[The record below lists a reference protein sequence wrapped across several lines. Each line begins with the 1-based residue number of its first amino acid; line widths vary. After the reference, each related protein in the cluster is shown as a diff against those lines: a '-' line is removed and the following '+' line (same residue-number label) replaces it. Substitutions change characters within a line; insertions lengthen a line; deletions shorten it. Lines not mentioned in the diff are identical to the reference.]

1 MSQTVN
7 LDTLEHIIEA
17 AIMAHES
24 PMSLV
29 QLANLFEEDQR
40 PDTKTL
46 KMAIENLQ
54 NACANRGVELKQV
67 ASGYRYQA
75 KQEFAPWLRK
85 LWEERPTRYSRA
97 LMETLALIIY
107 RQPITRAEIEEIRGV
122 SVSSNLVKT
131 LMERGWVKEVGVR
144 EVLGRPALLATTQE
158 FLDYFNIHS
167 LSELPTLQE
176 LTDLDIAGT
185 ELEKQMIL
193 LEQEQQQAEADHDKA
208 AADAID
214 MEIERFPIELVDE
227 EQIEQ
232 EIMVLESKH
241 AQPES
246 EPQEQPAKEEEHIP
260 EVIVVEPEEE
270 IVVVTTEEETL

>member
-7 LDTLEHIIEA
+7 LDTLQRIIEA
-17 AIMAHES
+17 AIMANES

-46 KMAIENLQ
+46 KIAIENLQ
-54 NACANRGVELKQV
+54 NACADRGVELKQV

-85 LWEERPTRYSRA
+85 LWEERPARYSRA

-158 FLDYFNIHS
+158 FLDYFNIKS

-193 LEQEQQQAEADHDKA
+193 LEQEQQQAEAEHDKA
-208 AADAID
+208 AADAIE
-214 MEIERFPIELVDE
+214 MEIERFPIELADE
-227 EQIEQ
+227 EQLEQ
-232 EIMVLESKH
+232 EIMVLEAKRE
-241 AQPES
+241 QPES
-246 EPQEQPAKEEEHIP
+246 EPQEQLAHEEEHIP

-270 IVVVTTEEETL
+270 IVVVTTEDE

>member
-46 KMAIENLQ
+46 KIAIENLQ
-54 NACANRGVELKQV
+54 NACADRGVELKQV

-85 LWEERPTRYSRA
+85 LWEERPARYSRA

-158 FLDYFNIHS
+158 FLDYFNIKS

-214 MEIERFPIELVDE
+214 ME
-227 EQIEQ
+227 
-232 EIMVLESKH
+232 
-241 AQPES
+241 
-246 EPQEQPAKEEEHIP
+246 
-260 EVIVVEPEEE
+260 
-270 IVVVTTEEETL
+270 